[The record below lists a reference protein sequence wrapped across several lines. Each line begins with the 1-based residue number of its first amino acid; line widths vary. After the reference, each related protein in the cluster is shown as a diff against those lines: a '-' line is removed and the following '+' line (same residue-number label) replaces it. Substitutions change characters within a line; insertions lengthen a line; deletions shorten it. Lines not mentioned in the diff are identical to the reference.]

1 MNPRRS
7 YYFRGVLT
15 GLFISLT
22 YKAFVGGAFI
32 TAIVGLAVIAAISH
46 AALGVKHGG

>member
-15 GLFISLT
+15 GLFITLT
-22 YKAFVGGAFI
+22 YKAFLGGAFF
-32 TAIVGLAVIAAISH
+32 TAIAGLAVIAAISN
-46 AALGVKHGG
+46 AALGEGRG